1 MEIVL
6 LSYPDVLTP
15 NLDSFR
21 AAAKKLGH
29 TLLEIAPHELS
40 LIVGQERSSVL
51 YQGKPLAPKAVIHR
65 TVAKF
70 SPLIKPILKVW
81 QAGGTYVLNEPSAA
95 LSSRSKLESSL
106 IFQLAQLPF
115 LQTQFFYGNYGI
127 EPDEPGEVIIK
138 PIFGARGRDIHFF
151 KNSGEVKDYFDQQ
164 EVKEEKLIAEPFL
177 SQADLGPYVI
187 DYRASVVGG
196 KCVALM
202 TRIPEVGTRIANLAQ
217 GGTGSSLPLSHPAA
231 RLAEQALAAFKLD
244 YAGVDMLGLGD
255 DLFLSEVDAWAGFAG
270 IEQVTDTSVSEAILN
285 FVASQSK

>member
-21 AAAKKLGH
+21 AAAKKVGH

-40 LIVGQERSSVL
+40 LIVGQEKSTVL
-51 YQGKPLAPKAVIHR
+51 YQGREIAPKAVIHR

-70 SPLIKPILKVW
+70 APLIKPILQVW
-81 QAGGTYVLNEPSAA
+81 SAQGTYVLNEPNAS

-106 IFQLAQLPF
+106 IFQLAKLPF

-127 EPDEPGEVIIK
+127 EPDEPGEVIVK
-138 PIFGARGRDIHFF
+138 PVFGAQGRDIHFF
-151 KNSGEVKDYFDQQ
+151 KDVAATKEFFDEQ
-164 EVKEEKLIAEPFL
+164 ELVEEKLIAEPFL

-202 TRIPEVGTRIANLAQ
+202 TRIPEVGTRIANMAQ
-217 GGTGSSLPLSHPAA
+217 GGTGSPLPLTHPAA
-231 RLAEQALAAFKLD
+231 RMAERALDAFELD

-255 DLFLSEVDAWAGFAG
+255 DLYLSEVDAWAGFAG
-270 IEQVTDTSVSEAILN
+270 IEKVTGVSVSTEILN
-285 FVASQSK
+285 FVASKVQ

>member
-21 AAAKKLGH
+21 AATAKVGISR
-29 TLLEIAPHELS
+29 LEIAPHELS
-40 LIVGQERSSVL
+40 LIVGAEKSTVL
-51 YQGKPLAPKAVIHR
+51 YRGKPITPKAVIHR

-70 SPLIKPILKVW
+70 SPLIKPILRVW
-81 QAGGTYVLNEPSAA
+81 KAGGTYVMNDPDASLA
-95 LSSRSKLESSL
+95 SRSKLESSL
-106 IFQLAQLPF
+106 IFQLAKLPF

-231 RLAEQALAAFKLD
+231 RLAEQAVAAFKLD

>member
-1 MEIVL
+1 MND
-6 LSYPDVLTP
+6 PD
-15 NLDSFR
+15 
-21 AAAKKLGH
+21 A
-29 TLLEIAPHELS
+29 S
-40 LIVGQERSSVL
+40 L
-51 YQGKPLAPKAVIHR
+51 A
-65 TVAKF
+65 
-70 SPLIKPILKVW
+70 
-81 QAGGTYVLNEPSAA
+81 
-95 LSSRSKLESSL
+95 SRSKLESSL
-106 IFQLAQLPF
+106 IFQLAKLPF

-231 RLAEQALAAFKLD
+231 RLAEQAVAAFKLD